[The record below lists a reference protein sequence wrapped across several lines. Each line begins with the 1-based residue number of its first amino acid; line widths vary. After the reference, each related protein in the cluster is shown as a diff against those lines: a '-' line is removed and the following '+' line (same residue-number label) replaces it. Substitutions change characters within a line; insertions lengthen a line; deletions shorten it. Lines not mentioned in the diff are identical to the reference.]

1 MHLPVHVR
9 AVYETNQMAT
19 RGGNREIGEWYRK
32 ELCSNLENAP
42 SSEDG
47 GAAKTLFA

>member
-1 MHLPVHVR
+1 MHLPVAVDVR
-9 AVYETNQMAT
+9 VVYETNQPAT
-19 RGGNREIGEWYRK
+19 RGGNREWYRK